1 MDVGEFRRQF
11 MEQLRFDAEHAGS
24 EPEAQFIE
32 KSLDLLEEI
41 GDVTDPMPMSIEMR
55 GRRNRR
61 MAFDAYAYD
70 EADGALVMIASNFV
84 NEIDNI
90 PTLTNTQI
98 DELYSSM
105 RNFIDESVNGDISA
119 YCDESDSAINVA
131 KEIKA
136 SIGGG
141 KLSTK
146 ISRFRFIILSNC
158 ILSKRVKRLKK
169 ESFLDRNVTLDV
181 WDIER
186 FYETYASNSS
196 EIIEIDTRDFGCD
209 GIQFLKADIGS
220 SANYNAYLGI
230 VSGKFLAK
238 IYNEFGSKLLQG
250 NIRAFLSFRGK
261 VNKGIRETIIKS
273 PENFFTYNNGIAVV
287 ARYVR
292 FSEDGTRIVYLKDP
306 QIINGGQTTASLA
319 NAVFEGKV
327 NDEGMKNLFVPMKL
341 TVLNVEDDMSE
352 EDIER
357 YNSITKTISQCA
369 NSQNAVSDADFFSN
383 HPFHVLMEQLSRKK
397 MAPPVNGN
405 PYQTIWFYERSRGK
419 WEQEQMKMNK
429 TERDKF
435 CEKHPKNQVIKK
447 EKLAKCLNAFAM
459 NPHEVCQSSAINFS
473 RFAKTIDNI
482 YETSKESINEVY
494 FAKCVC
500 SVIIF
505 DSLDRRINKADWYP
519 TGGNKAQIIPYAIA
533 KLMSML
539 PKNMDLDWK
548 LIWQKQEMYPALERE
563 LMRIAHSVHNFFEK
577 EAQGGLVRSM
587 ARKSDTWNKCKSLDW
602 SLSDEFISTLVSKS
616 EMKQEEATAKRER
629 KFSHNLDISVEI
641 FKLGAE
647 YWQKVYADLSKENI
661 LSYGDLAFISSI
673 ADYIRRASLPTVAQC
688 KRLIKIVEKAEDKG
702 YVMPIE

>member
-1 MDVGEFRRQF
+1 MDVGVFRRQF

-32 KSLDLLEEI
+32 KSLEILEEI
-41 GDVTDPMPMSIEMR
+41 GDVVDPMPMSIEMR

-84 NEIDNI
+84 NEIDNT

-98 DELYSSM
+98 DDLYGAM
-105 RNFIDESVNGDISA
+105 RNFIDESVNGDVST
-119 YCDESDSAINVA
+119 YCDDSDPAISIA
-131 KEIKA
+131 KEIKNK
-136 SIGGG
+136 IG
-141 KLSTK
+141 KSMLTTEILRFKFIIISNSLLSTAVK
-146 ISRFRFIILSNC
+146 NISR
-158 ILSKRVKRLKK
+158 
-169 ESFLDRNVTLDV
+169 EDFLDRPVELNIWT
-181 WDIER
+181 IER
-186 FYETYASNSS
+186 FHQTYASNSS
-196 EIIEIDTRDFGCD
+196 EIIEIETADFGCD
-209 GIQFLKADIGS
+209 GIQFLKADIGDRTD
-220 SANYNAYLGI
+220 YDAYLGI
-230 VSGKFLAK
+230 VPGEFLAD
-238 IYNEFGSKLLQG
+238 IYRKYGSKLLQG
-250 NIRAFLSFRGK
+250 NVRAFLSVRGK
-261 VNKGIRETIIKS
+261 VNKGIRDTIIKH

-287 ARYVR
+287 ARSIG
-292 FSEDGTRIVYLKDP
+292 FSEDGSKIIYLKDP

-319 NAVFEGKV
+319 NAKIKKEVKDG
-327 NDEGMKNLFVPMKL
+327 GMNNLFVPMKL

-369 NSQNAVSDADFFSN
+369 NSQNAVSEADFFSN
-383 HPFHVLMEQLSRKK
+383 HPFHVIMEQLSRKK

-419 WEQEQMKMNK
+419 WEQEQMQM
-429 TERDKF
+429 TQAQRAKF

-473 RFAKTIDNI
+473 RFAKTIDTI

-494 FAKCVC
+494 FTKCVC

-519 TGGNKAQIIPYAIA
+519 SGGNKAQIIPYAIA
-533 KLMSML
+533 KMMSML
-539 PKNMDLDWK
+539 PKDMDLDWK

-587 ARKSDTWNKCKSLDW
+587 SRKADTWSKCKSLNW
-602 SLSDEFISTLVSKS
+602 SLSNEFISTLISKN
-616 EMKQEEATAKRER
+616 EMKVEETAAKKER
-629 KFSHNLDISVEI
+629 KFNSNIDASVEI
-641 FKLGAE
+641 FNLGAD
-647 YWQKVYADLSKENI
+647 YWQKIYNDLSKENI
-661 LSYGDLAFISSI
+661 ISYGDLSFISSI
-673 ADYIRRASLPTVAQC
+673 ADYIRRASLPSAAQC
-688 KRLIKIVEKAEDKG
+688 KRLLKIVEKAEDKG
-702 YVMPIE
+702 YIMP